1 MTAFEQ
7 QICQKR
13 QLYQM
18 CHNYCPSRYLITWMF
33 VLEGKIGAYVKSLME
48 DFYDYLCSK
57 RQIIS
62 KLNVIFLFK
71 HKFCAFETLKYRIKY
86 L

>member
-1 MTAFEQ
+1 MTAFEL

-57 RQIIS
+57 RQIIT
-62 KLNVIFLFK
+62 KLNLIFCSNTNFVRFK
-71 HKFCAFETLKYRIKY
+71 L
-86 L
+86 